1 MADLCIDFEWLSC
14 PDKDPLEEAT
24 TARLEIYIDDFCLT
38 RNVNTF
44 TKTIENSVNVSLYP
58 LAMWLVSSWWRLHY
72 EILPADLRMGPG
84 HNWRLSHEMS
94 AANSGFVWPNLVMAP
109 DWEEIQIWAQ
119 PTQEQDHSVFYL
131 NGLNDSRIVPKKD
144 FTLAVSSFVDEVVTR
159 LNDSGLQDTDLSQIW
174 SLIKEEQRDSTTN
187 LYRLLEAQLGYDP
200 GECPDKLIGQAVTLE
215 KKLGSSFSELSGA
228 YAKGDEDRIQQIYA
242 LTELEGIT
250 GKPDMPQFVFQKSE
264 GKPWQLAVHT
274 ANELRCKMGMP
285 DGNLSNENLFHLL
298 GLTKEKYESWMP
310 IEKARAAVA
319 ERGGN
324 GSLKLIP
331 RKSHPVSRRFELAR
345 FIGDYLRLLEYDS
358 DEWLVSADL
367 STSRQKFQRAFAAEL
382 LCPIKSLVEFMD
394 DDFSESAIES
404 AVSLFDVSEKTI
416 ESQLVNNGYMLPA
429 ANGSEIPYKLAF

>member
-1 MADLCIDFEWLSC
+1 M
-14 PDKDPLEEAT
+14 
-24 TARLEIYIDDFCLT
+24 
-38 RNVNTF
+38 
-44 TKTIENSVNVSLYP
+44 
-58 LAMWLVSSWWRLHY
+58 
-72 EILPADLRMGPG
+72 
-84 HNWRLSHEMS
+84 
-94 AANSGFVWPNLVMAP
+94 
-109 DWEEIQIWAQ
+109 
-119 PTQEQDHSVFYL
+119 
-131 NGLNDSRIVPKKD
+131 
-144 FTLAVSSFVDEVVTR
+144 
-159 LNDSGLQDTDLSQIW
+159 
-174 SLIKEEQRDSTTN
+174 
-187 LYRLLEAQLGYDP
+187 
-200 GECPDKLIGQAVTLE
+200 
-215 KKLGSSFSELSGA
+215 
-228 YAKGDEDRIQQIYA
+228 
-242 LTELEGIT
+242 TELEGIT

-319 ERGGN
+319 ERGEN

-416 ESQLVNNGYMLPA
+416 ESQLMNNGYMLPA
-429 ANGSEIPYKLAF
+429 ANRSGIPYKLAF